1 MRPRHILLLGMGNDI
16 LRDDGIGLYVVREA
30 ARLIPPSWPLTVKE
44 TTLSG
49 LNLLELVD
57 GYSDLYLADA
67 IHAPDFSPGSLV
79 DFTADSQTGLS
90 LRLSFLHDA
99 DIFTVMAFGRRVGY
113 DMPRLREIFAIAV
126 SDPWTLDERCSAD
139 LERQIPSLAHRILQT
154 IGQNHGLPMSF
165 PAELGGHP
173 PHSVPCQ
180 GKTG

>member
-1 MRPRHILLLGMGNDI
+1 MKPRHILLLGMGNDI

-30 ARLIPPSWPLTVKE
+30 ARLRPSSWPLSVKE

-49 LNLLELVD
+49 LNLLELVE

-67 IHAPDFSPGSLV
+67 IHAPDVSPGSLV
-79 DFTADSQTGLS
+79 DFTTDTRTGLS

-139 LERQIPSLAHRILQT
+139 LERQIPSLARRILQT
-154 IGQNHGLPMSF
+154 IGRDHGLPMTF
-165 PAELGGHP
+165 PPELGHHP
-173 PHSVPCQ
+173 SPSVPDP
-180 GKTG
+180 GKTS

>member
-1 MRPRHILLLGMGNDI
+1 MKTRHILLLGMGNDI

-30 ARLIPPSWPLTVKE
+30 AQWIPTSWPLTVKE

-67 IHAPDFSPGSLV
+67 IPAPDLSPGSLV
-79 DFTADSQTGLS
+79 DFTVDRQMGLS

-99 DIFTVMAFGRRVGY
+99 DIFTVMAFGRRLGY

-154 IGQNHGLPMSF
+154 IGRNHGLPMTF
-165 PAELGGHP
+165 PPELGDHP
-173 PHSVPCQ
+173 PPSVAYP